1 MIDLELNGRLVVH
14 SEGEAGPYLMVPLR
28 QLPAVEEVLRSQ
40 SIGFSVS
47 RDAIQVDGHEA
58 VVLID
63 FGRRADAS
71 RIQTVL
77 DAH

>member
-1 MIDLELNGRLVVH
+1 VNDLELNGKLVVH
-14 SEGEAGPYLMVPLR
+14 NEGDAGPYLMVPLR
-28 QLPAVEEVLRSQ
+28 QLSSVEEVFRLE

-47 RDAIQVDGHEA
+47 RDAIEIDGHEA

-71 RIQTVL
+71 RIQSIL